1 MNSKRSS
8 RREFLKLGAITTVG
22 VMATL
27 KGKKVIAKELQEN
40 SSEILYR
47 ETEHFKKYYE
57 SLRS

>member
-1 MNSKRSS
+1 MTSKKTS
-8 RREFLKLGAITTVG
+8 RRDFLKLGAITTMG

-27 KGKKVIAKELQEN
+27 KGKKVVAKEIQEN